1 MKVWQIGVFC
11 VVLVSLA
18 GCKSL
23 GLGGKRVDYG
33 AEAGQVP
40 VLEVPPDLT
49 VPPSDERFKVPQ
61 GDDGGVATY
70 SEYRKGGAVV
80 DQASNAKEASPSEAG
95 AASAAAGKKTINA
108 SGPAG
113 TASLE
118 EVFDGSKIIVV
129 NDAFDRSWR
138 RVGLAIER
146 AGLAVEDK
154 DRARGIYFLRPAKVE
169 RDWLDKLQF
178 WQSSED
184 TNARYRVNVKDG
196 GAACEVSVTDQDGT
210 SDDATKQMVEAIYK
224 NINQ

>member
-1 MKVWQIGVFC
+1 MRCACRSRRCRNPRTWRSRRRCARPARSINWLYSRREAMKVWQIGVFC

-108 SGPAG
+108 SGPA
-113 TASLE
+113 
-118 EVFDGSKIIVV
+118 
-129 NDAFDRSWR
+129 
-138 RVGLAIER
+138 
-146 AGLAVEDK
+146 
-154 DRARGIYFLRPAKVE
+154 
-169 RDWLDKLQF
+169 
-178 WQSSED
+178 
-184 TNARYRVNVKDG
+184 
-196 GAACEVSVTDQDGT
+196 
-210 SDDATKQMVEAIYK
+210 
-224 NINQ
+224 